1 MGVSPTST
9 STATIPVFSTLL
21 RSQGGGA
28 HETLGVPPCE
38 RQNHDKVEE
47 ETIVA
52 VGIEVGDTHLKL
64 NSDNNYFLQ
73 LCRGSG
79 ARRVGR
85 LTFPGSVQ
93 VHSCRARFL
102 PGTSNAP

>member
-9 STATIPVFSTLL
+9 STATITVFSTLL

-52 VGIEVGDTHLKL
+52 VGIEVGDTPTH
-64 NSDNNYFLQ
+64 
-73 LCRGSG
+73 
-79 ARRVGR
+79 
-85 LTFPGSVQ
+85 
-93 VHSCRARFL
+93 
-102 PGTSNAP
+102 TSNSTATAITSSNSAAALALAGWDV